1 MIVRIPEGKSVTI
14 SRFSIRVG
22 IQSVKHAREHTV
34 ATVTGDAATTKVTT
48 RVMKTTVLL
57 ELQVEKV
64 GHAQTEEHVS
74 GAVATAMVQVKRK
87 HDIAA
92 LELLG
97 DNRGVN
103 HTPENVDNIMELA
116 AAIIRVMMLD
126 GLTTASRQK
135 RTKILLGATLS
146 LVNVSGSVA
155 KRTVLMTDGK
165 IISRRKYK
173 NNK

>member
-1 MIVRIPEGKSVTI
+1 M
-14 SRFSIRVG
+14 
-22 IQSVKHAREHTV
+22 
-34 ATVTGDAATTKVTT
+34 
-48 RVMKTTVLL
+48 
-57 ELQVEKV
+57 EKV

-135 RTKILLGATLS
+135 RTKILRFLKFSRCWQECRLKKAKK
-146 LVNVSGSVA
+146 SVA
-155 KRTVLMTDGK
+155 T
-165 IISRRKYK
+165 IFPIF
-173 NNK
+173 